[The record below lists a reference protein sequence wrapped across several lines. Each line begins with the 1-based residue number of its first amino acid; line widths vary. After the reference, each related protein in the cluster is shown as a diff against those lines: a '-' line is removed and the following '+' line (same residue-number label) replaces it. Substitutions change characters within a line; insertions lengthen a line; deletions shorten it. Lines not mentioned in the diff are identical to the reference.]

1 MTVSRL
7 RTELSEEEFLHFAA
21 YYDLKSERERQE
33 MEKAKRSR

>member
-1 MTVSRL
+1 MSRL